1 MESSIFEAC
10 RYFELF
16 QKTMFKN
23 KCAVVDLGLEQLLC
37 LILVGLGLGFA
48 RLRVDVFQQRSVG
61 VVEELLFVF
70 RMRS

>member
-16 QKTMFKN
+16 QKTMFKT